1 MGEGCQPVELG
12 WGSHEKRCRWM
23 GIGMISAAMRRTLG
37 TSWREYCDGTPLLRR
52 GRLFPEATDDAC
64 PRQFGNFRVV

>member
-1 MGEGCQPVELG
+1 VDGHRHDFG
-12 WGSHEKRCRWM
+12 RD
-23 GIGMISAAMRRTLG
+23 AANSG
-37 TSWREYCDGTPLLRR
+37 DIVGEYCDGTPLLRR